1 VVGPPSGVL
10 STEYLLQVHARV
22 LDRHHY
28 TCTRSDGG
36 DDDGDDSND
45 DGNDDDDDDDGNE
58 TKRNGRICRNAA
70 MMIVIRSDGNE
81 EK

>member
-45 DGNDDDDDDDGNE
+45 DGNDDDDDDGNE
-58 TKRNGRICRNAA
+58 TKRNSRIRRNAA
-70 MMIVIRSDGNE
+70 MVIVIRTDGNE

>member
-1 VVGPPSGVL
+1 MVGPPSGVL

-28 TCTRSDGG
+28 TCTRSDRG

-45 DGNDDDDDDDGNE
+45 DGNDDDDDGNE
-58 TKRNGRICRNAA
+58 TKRNGRICRNAT
-70 MMIVIRSDGNE
+70 MMIVIRSDGKE